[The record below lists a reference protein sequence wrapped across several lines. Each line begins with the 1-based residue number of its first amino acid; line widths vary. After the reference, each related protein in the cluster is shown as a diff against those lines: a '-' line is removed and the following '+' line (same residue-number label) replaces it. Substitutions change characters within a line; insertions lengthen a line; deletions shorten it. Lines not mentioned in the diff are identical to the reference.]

1 MPAPRSSSPRA
12 AMCLNWGAW
21 SWKTPRPACWPTRA
35 CRKPT
40 LGRSRPFTTVT
51 NDLSFARVYFTTL
64 DDNKRDKVIKDMN
77 NASSFFRTELANR
90 LDIRHIPEIK
100 FVYDESIEYGKKI
113 EDIIE
118 QINKED

>member
-1 MPAPRSSSPRA
+1 MKLKGERVASDMMKEISKILLTEVKDEDLKHVTITYA
-12 AMCLNWGAW
+12 
-21 SWKTPRPACWPTRA
+21 
-35 CRKPT
+35 
-40 LGRSRPFTTVT
+40 TVT